1 MRPEGGPGLRSE
13 RSSRPLLV
21 PRALRTAPHS
31 GTAPVFPGSGTR
43 YCSSSAAL
51 GGLQRVVLRGARSE
65 RRTGLG
71 TAGHSIPHHQRRHR
85 GTAERRGPGGSGET
99 VQPSPSWTGQ
109 PRAPP
114 ATPRAPPAPQPP
126 QGGPA
131 RAAGP
136 HGGAAGAG
144 AALPPGG
151 RGGLAPH
158 WADPTPTPRSPD
170 LSLPPPYP
178 RVGLPALS
186 ARFTF
191 WQKLLHAALS
201 ALAPQ
206 LGPAPLSPAAVS
218 AGVGGG
224 PCPHRACG
232 AGRAA

>member
-85 GTAERRGPGGSGET
+85 GSVVGREGAGRPSSPAPAGPGSRE
-99 VQPSPSWTGQ
+99 PPQ
-109 PRAPP
+109 PRPEHRRRRSRDKAALPEPP
-114 ATPRAPPAPQPP
+114 GRMGALQ
-126 QGGPA
+126 A
-131 RAAGP
+131 REPLCPLA
-136 HGGAAGAG
+136 AG
-144 AALPPGG
+144 AALPRTG
-151 RGGLAPH
+151 RTQRQPPALL
-158 WADPTPTPRSPD
+158 TS
-170 LSLPPPYP
+170 LSL
-178 RVGLPALS
+178 
-186 ARFTF
+186 RFTF
-191 WQKLLHAALS
+191 WQKLLPAAPS